1 MVPARIELPTV
12 LLAELTAA
20 AQSAWPREFVAAL
33 GGELLADGW
42 RLTSAEPLPNAAPA
56 PARFTAEFT
65 FEFTVEPWRFAR
77 AEAALRARGA
87 SWCGFVHS
95 HPSGVALPSQQD
107 RRSLWHHCVQLILAS
122 GPSIQ
127 APVPHACFGD
137 GRELLPVPIELLA
150 AATAPAVA
158 G

>member
-1 MVPARIELPTV
+1 MLPARLELPTA

-33 GGELLADGW
+33 GGEPLAAGW
-42 RLTSAEPLPNAAPA
+42 RLTSAEPLPNAATEPD
-56 PARFTAEFT
+56 RFA
-65 FEFTVEPWRFAR
+65 VEPWWFAR

-122 GPSIQ
+122 GQ
-127 APVPHACFGD
+127 AGLAPVPHAYFGD
-137 GRELLPVPIELLA
+137 GRELVPVPIELLA
-150 AATAPAVA
+150 AATARPVTA
-158 G
+158 